1 MKTKQIELN
10 QLERL
15 DVQFALCHRIKNY
28 WKFRD
33 SAIFRD
39 TIKRDVKLIR
49 KIGILKAK

>member
-1 MKTKQIELN
+1 MKKAIELE

-33 SAIFRD
+33 SEIFRD
-39 TIKRDVKLIR
+39 TIRRDIKLIR
-49 KIGILKAK
+49 KIGFTKAK